1 MKFHH
6 IGIEVND
13 LQEASHRYRQFGFQ
27 DESFLVLNGE
37 KLLFMK
43 KDQLRLELIE
53 TDSEGAEIHFCF
65 EVKAFDD
72 LRNSGFKIIEGP
84 SVMNNG
90 WETMFVKRNDN
101 LVIEFL
107 RIGE

>member
-13 LQEASHRYRQFGFQ
+13 LQEESHKLRKLGFQ
-27 DESFLVLNGE
+27 EESFLVLNGE

-43 KDQLRLELIE
+43 KDQLRLELIK
-53 TDSEGAEIHFCF
+53 TASKGTEIHFCF
-65 EVKAFDD
+65 EVKTFDD
-72 LRNSGFKIIEGP
+72 LQNSGFKIIEGP

-90 WETMFVKRNDN
+90 WETMFVQGIDN
-101 LVIEFL
+101 LMFEFL
-107 RIGE
+107 RIEG